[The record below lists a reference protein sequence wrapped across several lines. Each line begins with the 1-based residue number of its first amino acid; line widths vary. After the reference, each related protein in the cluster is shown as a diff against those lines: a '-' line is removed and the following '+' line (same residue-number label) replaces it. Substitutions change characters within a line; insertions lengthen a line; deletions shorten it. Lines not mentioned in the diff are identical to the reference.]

1 MAAQG
6 QTDREISD
14 AESNNSESEDELHIE
29 ADYDSDEMVEYVP
42 SQAELLQSDSD
53 SDDEDVPQKK
63 RKRPSFRWS
72 PRKRLTRPSTSTDAG
87 PSTSAAPDTASDPD
101 DPSSSPGQEDEAVSL
116 IRPINFNK
124 NKLRAKKGYSWST
137 TPATRGPTRTPARN
151 IVQPFTK
158 GPVLPQWINADSPRD
173 CFELMFDDNII
184 NVILKWTNQSIEKL
198 AAKYKDKKTP
208 TIDKAYFN
216 EMMAF
221 IGILIMSGL
230 KQDNHVPTQ
239 EMFSKSM
246 GPALYRA
253 AMGERRFAFLLRA
266 LRFDDSETREE
277 RKRTDKFAAI
287 REIFDMFINN
297 CTSRYC
303 PGENLTIDEQLIGFR
318 GRCPFRMYIA
328 NKPAKYGL
336 KLIMVCDSETSY
348 MLNAMPYLGKHTQPP
363 QGIPL
368 GQYVT
373 TKLVAPYANTNRNIT
388 GDNWFTSIP
397 LTTDLL
403 DNYGLTYIG
412 TVRANKKE
420 IPPEMTDKSLF
431 KHGQSAFLFDKKM
444 TLVTY
449 AKERKKA
456 PKKLVLLVSSQH
468 DQPNLADNG
477 KPEIIMDY
485 NATKGG
491 VDTFDQMCAYSSCGR
506 MTKRWPLAV
515 FFGMVNAAG
524 INSYIIHNA
533 ENVTAGKK
541 KIARRTFLSTLA
553 HELIKPWAEE
563 RMTFRTQQRNIQQT
577 IKSVFPDFNIPS
589 TAAPDDTTKRRC
601 AICPTRKDRKT
612 KYRCITC
619 HRPVCL
625 EHSRFL
631 CENCE

>member
-1 MAAQG
+1 
-6 QTDREISD
+6 
-14 AESNNSESEDELHIE
+14 
-29 ADYDSDEMVEYVP
+29 
-42 SQAELLQSDSD
+42 
-53 SDDEDVPQKK
+53 
-63 RKRPSFRWS
+63 
-72 PRKRLTRPSTSTDAG
+72 
-87 PSTSAAPDTASDPD
+87 
-101 DPSSSPGQEDEAVSL
+101 
-116 IRPINFNK
+116 
-124 NKLRAKKGYSWST
+124 
-137 TPATRGPTRTPARN
+137 
-151 IVQPFTK
+151 
-158 GPVLPQWINADSPRD
+158 
-173 CFELMFDDNII
+173 
-184 NVILKWTNQSIEKL
+184 
-198 AAKYKDKKTP
+198 
-208 TIDKAYFN
+208 
-216 EMMAF
+216 MAF

-239 EMFSKSM
+239 EMFSKTI

-266 LRFDDSETREE
+266 IRFDDMETREE
-277 RKRTDKFAAI
+277 RKSTDKFAAI

-303 PGENLTIDEQLIGFR
+303 PGENLTIDEQLLAFR

-328 NKPAKYGL
+328 NKPAKYGI

-363 QGIPL
+363 HGMSL

-373 TKLVAPYANTNRNIT
+373 TKLVAPYANTKRNIT

-403 DNYGLTYIG
+403 DNYGLTYVG

-420 IPPEMTDKSLF
+420 IPPEMIDKSLF

-449 AKERKKA
+449 AKDKKKA

-468 DQPNLADNG
+468 DQPTLADNG
-477 KPEIIMDY
+477 RPEIIMDY
-485 NATKGG
+485 NANKGG

-515 FFGMVNAAG
+515 FFGMINAAG
-524 INSYIIHNA
+524 INSYVIHNA
-533 ENVTAGKK
+533 ENVKAGKK
-541 KIARRTFLSTLA
+541 KISRRTFLTTLA

-563 RMTFRTQQRNIQQT
+563 RLAFRGQQRNIQQT
-577 IKSVFPDFNIPS
+577 IISVFPDFNIPS
-589 TAAPDDTTKRRC
+589 RAAPDDNTKRRC
-601 AICPTRKDRKT
+601 AICPIRKDRKT

-619 HRPVCL
+619 HRPVCV

-631 CENCE
+631 CADCE

>member
-1 MAAQG
+1 MTAR
-6 QTDREISD
+6 RERDSDISD
-14 AESNNSESEDELHIE
+14 AESNISENEDQLDIE
-29 ADYDSDEMVEYVP
+29 VDYDSDEMVEYVP
-42 SQAELLQSDSD
+42 SQAELVQSD

-63 RKRPSFRWS
+63 RKRPSSRCP
-72 PRKRLTRPSTSTDAG
+72 PRKQLTLPSTSTDAG
-87 PSTSAAPDTASDPD
+87 PSASAAPAIASAPEDP
-101 DPSSSPGQEDEAVSL
+101 PSSPGQEDEAVRLTVKFKRST
-116 IRPINFNK
+116 
-124 NKLRAKKGYSWST
+124 LRGKKGHSWST
-137 TPATRGPTRTPARN
+137 TPPTRRATRTPARN
-151 IVQPFTK
+151 IVQPITK
-158 GPVLPQWINADSPRD
+158 GPVLPQWTKTDSPRA
-173 CFELMFDDNII
+173 CFELMLDDNII
-184 NVILKWTNQSIEKL
+184 SAILTWTNQSIEKL
-198 AAKYKDKKTP
+198 AAKYKEKKTP
-208 TIDKAYFN
+208 TTDKAYFN
-216 EMMAF
+216 EIMAF

-239 EMFSKSM
+239 EMFSKTI

-266 LRFDDSETREE
+266 LRFDDMETREE
-277 RKRTDKFAAI
+277 RKSTDKFAAI

-303 PGENLTIDEQLIGFR
+303 PGENLTIDEQLLAFR

-328 NKPAKYGL
+328 NKPAKYGI

-363 QGIPL
+363 HGMSL

-373 TKLVAPYANTNRNIT
+373 TKLVAPYANTKRNIT

-403 DNYGLTYIG
+403 DNYGLTYVG

-420 IPPEMTDKSLF
+420 IPPEMIDKSLF

-449 AKERKKA
+449 AKDKKKTT
-456 PKKLVLLVSSQH
+456 KKLVLLVSSQH
-468 DQPNLADNG
+468 DQPTLADNG

-485 NATKGG
+485 NANKGG

-506 MTKRWPLAV
+506 MTKRWPLTV
-515 FFGMVNAAG
+515 FFGMINTAG
-524 INSYIIHNA
+524 INSYVIHNA
-533 ENVTAGKK
+533 ENVKAGKK
-541 KIARRTFLSTLA
+541 KISRRTFLTTLA

-563 RMTFRTQQRNIQQT
+563 RLAFRGQQRNIQQT
-577 IKSVFPDFNIPS
+577 IISVFPDFNIPS
-589 TAAPDDTTKRRC
+589 RPGPDDNTKKRC
-601 AICPTRKDRKT
+601 AICPTKNDRKT

-619 HRPVCL
+619 HRPVCV

-631 CENCE
+631 CADCA